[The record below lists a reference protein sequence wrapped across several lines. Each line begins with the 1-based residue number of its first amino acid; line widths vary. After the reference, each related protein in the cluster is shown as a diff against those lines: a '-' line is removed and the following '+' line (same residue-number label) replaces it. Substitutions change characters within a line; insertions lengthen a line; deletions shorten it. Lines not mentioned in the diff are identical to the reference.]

1 MIEKLKGITNKK
13 SFHLVMIILIIA
25 IILFVVGIIILKYN
39 VEGEKNMPFK
49 LTKISIISTSNGI
62 DKQANDSKWA
72 FDVYQS
78 NDIYLYIDKNDSY
91 GKTEAIKAVNINN
104 FQIES
109 ENKDNIKI
117 YKPDVREEKMVF
129 ENVPDNV
136 TSSLEYLG
144 DVESDFKQLKIS
156 NQGGLIAFRCS
167 NDNLVEYKSNDDEEI
182 KHNELLKKLGITN
195 EKLKANINFD
205 LSILLEDGKEYK
217 TNIKLDLPVDGV
229 IEEGTTSKEITDLKD
244 IIFKRVNN

>member
-109 ENKDNIKI
+109 ENKDNIQI

-144 DVESDFKQLKIS
+144 DVKSDFKQLKIS

-229 IEEGTTSKEITDLKD
+229 IDEGTTSKEITDLKN